1 MPKHSARQQSRDRGK
16 QQSQIIVDA
25 QNTKTVEC
33 GGTGGA
39 RPCATT
45 RNPPKRRLLLE
56 GEHDHCD
63 ERRLVN
69 LPPCVIHSIQAGG
82 LLGDQ
87 GRALG
92 GRGARGDDMGR
103 AALGALRGLRGMGA
117 SNLPK
122 KTEKTVAAAKEL
134 NGFLQ
139 GFVEQV
145 GQVPAERC
153 VLVCVIGFLNKRL
166 VGDGSRGST
175 LVPGFQRPV
184 GVVLARRN
192 NEALS
197 QGSGIRVCR

>member
-1 MPKHSARQQSRDRGK
+1 
-16 QQSQIIVDA
+16 
-25 QNTKTVEC
+25 
-33 GGTGGA
+33 
-39 RPCATT
+39 
-45 RNPPKRRLLLE
+45 
-56 GEHDHCD
+56 
-63 ERRLVN
+63 
-69 LPPCVIHSIQAGG
+69 
-82 LLGDQ
+82 
-87 GRALG
+87 
-92 GRGARGDDMGR
+92 MGR

-166 VGDGSRGST
+166 VGDGWRGST
-175 LVPGFQRPV
+175 FVPGFQRPV
-184 GVVLARRN
+184 GVVLARRD

-197 QGSGIRVCR
+197 QGLGIRVCR